1 MASESD
7 YWPRSWA
14 LLAAALTAVLVW
26 FGTGLNPWWPLM
38 WLAPLPVQI
47 YATRSSWRSAALTS
61 AVAWTAGGL
70 NLWHYFTG
78 VLEIPPVIGLAIL
91 IIPSLAFAATVLLFR
106 ALLRPGAYWIAL
118 LAFPAAWV
126 SYEYLLALTSIH
138 GTAGNLSY
146 SQIRFLPF
154 LQLASVT
161 GPWGM
166 SFLLL
171 LFPVTLAIGLHLRNT
186 APKLAWRIVF
196 VGLGTVVLALLFGAA
211 RLQSPAHGE
220 RVKVALIA
228 SDLPANADVAK
239 QGAESTRLFRDYL
252 GEVEKLAASGAKVIV
267 LPEKLGVV
275 VDPDTA
281 VTDAVFQSLADKTSA
296 KIIVGMVRVTSLKY
310 NEARIYAP
318 GVPPRTY
325 DKVHMLPPFESS
337 LTPGT
342 VLTQLAEPSGIWG
355 VEICKDMDF
364 TPLSRQYGL
373 AGTGLLLVPAWD
385 FSLDRAL
392 HGHMAIMRGVESG
405 FSIVRA
411 AKQGYLTVS
420 DNRGRIVAETRSD
433 SSPFSTLVADVPA
446 THVATLYL
454 KLGDWFAWVAMAALL
469 IALIKLFRLTREGKH
484 LNMGSRVRSSAKKS
498 GPPSA

>member
-1 MASESD
+1 MGSENE
-7 YWPRSWA
+7 YWPRNWA
-14 LLAAALTAVLVW
+14 LLAVALSAALIW
-26 FGTGLNPWWPLM
+26 FGTGLNPWWPLV
-38 WLAPLPVQI
+38 WFAPLPMLF

-61 AVAWTAGGL
+61 ALAWAAGGL
-70 NLWHYFTG
+70 NLWHYFTRA
-78 VLEIPPVIGLAIL
+78 LEIPPAIVLAIL
-91 IIPSLAFAATVLLFR
+91 LIPSLVFAATVLLFR
-106 ALLRPGAYWIAL
+106 ALLRRGAGWSAM

-138 GTAGNLSY
+138 GTASNLSY
-146 SQIRFLPF
+146 SQIKFLPF
-154 LQLASVT
+154 LQMASVT

-171 LFPVTLAIGLHLRNT
+171 LVPSALAIALHLRNT
-186 APKLAWRIVF
+186 APKLALRIVL
-196 VGLGTVVLALLFGAA
+196 VGLGSAVLALMFGAV
-211 RLQSPAHGE
+211 RLLSPARGE

-228 SDLPANADVAK
+228 SDLPANANVAK
-239 QGAESTRLFRDYL
+239 RGAESARLFRDYA
-252 GEVEKLAASGAKVIV
+252 GEVEKLAASGAAVIV

-281 VTDAVFQSLADKTSA
+281 ITDALFQSLADKTNA
-296 KIIVGMVRVTSLKY
+296 KIIVGMVRVSSLKY

-318 GVPPRTY
+318 RVPPRTY

-342 VLTQLAEPSGIWG
+342 SLTQLAEPSGIWG
-355 VEICKDMDF
+355 VEICKDLDF
-364 TPLSRQYGL
+364 TPLSRAYGL

-385 FSLDRAL
+385 FSLDRSL

-420 DNRGRIVAETRSD
+420 DNRGRILAETRSD
-433 SSPFSTLVADVPA
+433 SAPFSTLVAEVPMEHD
-446 THVATLYL
+446 TTLYL
-454 KLGDWFAWVAMAALL
+454 KLGDWFAWVAMAVLL
-469 IALIKLFRLTREGKH
+469 FVLIKLYRL
-484 LNMGSRVRSSAKKS
+484 RVKAST
-498 GPPSA
+498 